1 MRSPI
6 AGIGTGLLAHR
17 EIIEATGSGHQL
29 SVLRCR
35 WAVRIAATRAY
46 FAHFRGECLKPETG
60 WRSGRTMA
68 RTGLRMMPTFPS
80 SPLRF
85 RTAGFPQY
93 GSKAGLSDGACPCGA
108 SIASVGLRPSFVS
121 SAA

>member
-1 MRSPI
+1 MM
-6 AGIGTGLLAHR
+6 GTAKQG
-17 EIIEATGSGHQL
+17 G
-29 SVLRCR
+29 
-35 WAVRIAATRAY
+35 VRVFCS
-46 FAHFRGECLKPETG
+46 FAQ
-60 WRSGRTMA
+60 WSGRTMA

-108 SIASVGLRPSFVS
+108 AIASLGLRPSFVS

>member
-1 MRSPI
+1 TYVAVHYVTYVS
-6 AGIGTGLLAHR
+6 GLD
-17 EIIEATGSGHQL
+17 
-29 SVLRCR
+29 
-35 WAVRIAATRAY
+35 
-46 FAHFRGECLKPETG
+46 PPTG
-60 WRSGRTMA
+60 WRSGRRMA

-108 SIASVGLRPSFVS
+108 SVASLGLRPSFVS
-121 SAA
+121 SVASNTPRSVSRFLAQHNTAVRAV